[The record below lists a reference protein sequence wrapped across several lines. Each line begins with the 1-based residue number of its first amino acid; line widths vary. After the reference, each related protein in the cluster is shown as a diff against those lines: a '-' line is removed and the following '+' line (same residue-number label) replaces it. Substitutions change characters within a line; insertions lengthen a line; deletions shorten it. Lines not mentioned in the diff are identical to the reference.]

1 MFSSIVLNSNNV
13 VADGNGNKLVY
24 TFPSSKTFKD
34 NSVVLDSMS
43 LFYSWFNISSSY
55 SNNVLQYRWLDTAG
69 TGYTTHTITIPS
81 GFYDAKAL
89 NAYIQSVFITNKHYL
104 VNSVTGKIV
113 YLLEILENATFYA
126 IQMNAYTI
134 TQAYLTSQ
142 SWTIPS
148 GANWSIAS
156 FINFMPQFIINSNAF
171 QNVVGF
177 TAGSY
182 PATGNTT
189 GVTYSALS
197 SFCPQ
202 VSPVN
207 SLIIRCNLI
216 SNNYTIPNDVLSAV
230 NINANFG
237 EVVSYN
243 NSNNALIKIR
253 DGVYEKLE
261 LTICD
266 QDFKNIQIIDKS
278 MVVRLLIQ

>member
-55 SNNVLQYRWLDTAG
+55 SNNVFQYTWINSAG

-81 GFYDAKAL
+81 GFYSIPQL
-89 NAYIQSVFITNKHYL
+89 NAYIQSVFVTNNHYL
-104 VNSVTGKIV
+104 VHSLTNKKYFLIE
-113 YLLEILENATFYA
+113 LLENATFYA
-126 IQMNAYTI
+126 VQMNAYAI
-134 TQAYLTSQ
+134 NQAYLVSQ
-142 SWTIPS
+142 GWSLPAGATWTI
-148 GANWSIAS
+148 GATIL
-156 FINFMPQFIINSNAF
+156 MPQFVINSNSF
-171 QNVVGF
+171 RDIVGF

-182 PATGNTT
+182 PAMGTATGI
-189 GVTYSALS
+189 TYSALS
-197 SFCPQ
+197 SYCPQ

-237 EVVSYN
+237 EIISYN

-266 QDFKNIQIIDKS
+266 QDFKNIQVIDKS
-278 MVVRLLIQ
+278 MVIRLLIQ

>member
-34 NSVVLDSMS
+34 NSIVLDSMS

-55 SNNVLQYRWLDTAG
+55 SNNVFQYTWINSAG

-81 GFYDAKAL
+81 GFYDVKAL
-89 NAYIQSVFITNKHYL
+89 NAYIQSVFVTNNHYL
-104 VNSVTGKIV
+104 VHSLTNKKYFLIE
-113 YLLEILENATFYA
+113 LLENATFYA
-126 IQMNAYTI
+126 VQMNAYAI
-134 TQAYLTSQ
+134 NQAYLASQ
-142 SWTIPS
+142 GWTIPS
-148 GANWSIAS
+148 GATWTIGAT
-156 FINFMPQFIINSNAF
+156 ILMPQFIINSNSF
-171 QNVVGF
+171 RDIVGF
-177 TAGSY
+177 TAGNY
-182 PATGNTT
+182 PAIGNTT

-197 SFCPQ
+197 SYCPQ

-216 SNNYTIPNDVLSAV
+216 SNNYTIPTDVLSAV

-237 EVVSYN
+237 EIISYT

-261 LTICD
+261 ITICD

>member
-1 MFSSIVLNSNNV
+1 MF
-13 VADGNGNKLVY
+13 
-24 TFPSSKTFKD
+24 
-34 NSVVLDSMS
+34 
-43 LFYSWFNISSSY
+43 
-55 SNNVLQYRWLDTAG
+55 
-69 TGYTTHTITIPS
+69 TIPN
-81 GFYDAKAL
+81 GFYTIPNL
-89 NAYIQSVFITNKHYL
+89 NACIQSVFITNKHYL
-104 VNSVTGKIV
+104 VNTLTNKSVFLIEV
-113 YLLEILENATFYA
+113 VENATFYA
-126 IQMNAYTI
+126 IQINAYAI
-134 TQAYLTSQ
+134 NQSYLTSQ

-148 GANWSIAS
+148 GASWSIAS
-156 FINFMPQFIINSNAF
+156 FINFMPQIIINSNAF

-182 PATGNTT
+182 PAIGNTT

-197 SFCPQ
+197 SYCPQ

-237 EVVSYN
+237 EIISYN

-261 LTICD
+261 ITICD